1 MVRQKRGTSLDLTLK
16 ESSELKNLGLTFEKW
31 QVQSPCSSTLSSK
44 TKRIILKR
52 VDRDEN
58 GKITDGFD
66 KKKESWQAK
75 ADSTLTRSILE
86 KKM

>member
-16 ESSELKNLGLTFEKW
+16 ESSELKNLGLTVEKW

-58 GKITDGFD
+58 GKITDSFD
-66 KKKESWQAK
+66 NKKESWQAK

>member
-1 MVRQKRGTSLDLTLK
+1 VLRQKRGTSLDLTLK

-31 QVQSPCSSTLSSK
+31 QVNSPCSSTLSSK

-52 VDRDEN
+52 IDRDEN
-58 GKITDGFD
+58 GKIIDGFD
-66 KKKESWQAK
+66 NKKESWHAK
-75 ADSTLTRSILE
+75 AESTLTRSIMR

>member
-66 KKKESWQAK
+66 KKNESWQAK